1 MEQKTEKQNPL
12 KQFYRA
18 PKLYVKLPSRGKFN
32 EVVDEAITGE
42 VPVYAMTG
50 KDEVMMRNP
59 DALLNGDA
67 IVQVVGSCVPN
78 VKDPKNLPVSDVDLL
93 LIAVRMA
100 TYGEFMETKIKSPH
114 SKKTDTY
121 SINLNNIIESV
132 KEIPE
137 TNSVILDNGCTVYVK
152 PYTYETQTKINL
164 TAYDQAKAIKNVEDV
179 DGEQAR
185 SFKAMFVKLANLNID
200 VTVESIDK
208 ITTPEGDAVTDKI
221 AIKEFL
227 ENTATTDN
235 KKIDEKIAELNTVGT
250 NTRQKLVCTETQKEF
265 EQDVKLD
272 PADFFVTS

>member
-1 MEQKTEKQNPL
+1 MVCIQLWK
-12 KQFYRA
+12 
-18 PKLYVKLPSRGKFN
+18 
-32 EVVDEAITGE
+32 
-42 VPVYAMTG
+42 
-50 KDEVMMRNP
+50 
-59 DALLNGDA
+59 
-67 IVQVVGSCVPN
+67 
-78 VKDPKNLPVSDVDLL
+78 
-93 LIAVRMA
+93 
-100 TYGEFMETKIKSPH
+100 
-114 SKKTDTY
+114 

-132 KEIPE
+132 QEIPE